1 MASKI
6 ATAYNLAP
14 GATQTWTWNNAVHDL
29 VYTFAAKPL
38 SEGYAAGEKQARIG
52 LVKYYVTPQF
62 DAPSKLRITIEVIN
76 TGTTSVD
83 YDLYMTYA

>member
-6 ATAYNLAP
+6 VTAYNLAP
-14 GATQTWTWNNAVHDL
+14 GAAHTWTWFNAVHNL

-38 SEGYAAGEKQARIG
+38 SEGYSAGEKQARIG
-52 LVKYYVTPQF
+52 LVRYYVTPQL
-62 DAPSKLRITIEVIN
+62 DAPSKTRVTIEVIN